1 MESTISSVYEDSVCE
16 NLSSKPGME
25 TNLVPELPEED
36 EEWKRKNPF
45 TIPPDIDIF
54 ALRNKERKK
63 TKAERER
70 MKTMKIHE
78 KMTCSAKIKV
88 KDKGLRKALQKEEEE
103 EEEKSRKQATDDGR
117 LKATL
122 ECLSGKMPIKKDYPL
137 EKETLHDYINNR
149 REIFLLEYAIA
160 MKREKIRKMENLAK
174 NEERKL
180 EKAKYNLEKDIA
192 VFDEF
197 LKENHRSTIQA
208 QKIAEKESAEKAKKI
223 TEIEAIGSRIMSLQ
237 SDITIFEDKL
247 QEYKMYRDFLYE
259 LSPKEWQE
267 DYEKKH
273 RKQLKTATK
282 DDKESASPADKGQD
296 LTIGVNM
303 SAAGETSSLL
313 STESLNSG
321 LSFRTRPRHKSLLK
335 SLTTENLPDNTKY
348 FFRNSSEDRGSEICS
363 DEDEKPE
370 LYFTDPQQLLSVLA
384 EMEKQNFSYLCNYL
398 DTERKKTAGTTWV
411 EAAEERFLSWPRNQ
425 EQAQLKEALLTMK
438 STVTK
443 LEQRAADLRLR
454 VQEFS
459 SHKADV
465 QDEML
470 ASLAIKVQEVY
481 GHCIGKSKKGMKT
494 VEMLA
499 AIEKKLI
506 DLLDDLEKVPP
517 AKIAEIKKA
526 KKREWRMR

>member
-1 MESTISSVYEDSVCE
+1 MSAQSSNHSALSQKTHSTYSDGTPSESTMSSVYEDSVCE

-54 ALRNKERKK
+54 TLRNKERKK

-70 MKTMKIHE
+70 MKTTKIHE

-103 EEEKSRKQATDDGR
+103 EKKSRKQATDDGR

-192 VFDEF
+192 MFDEF
-197 LKENHRSTIQA
+197 LKENHRSAIQA

-237 SDITIFEDKL
+237 SDITVFEDKL

-267 DYEKKH
+267 EYEKKH
-273 RKQLKTATK
+273 GKQLKTATK
-282 DDKESASPADKGQD
+282 DDKESASPAEKGQD
-296 LTIGVNM
+296 LTIGVNV
-303 SAAGETSSLL
+303 SAA
-313 STESLNSG
+313 
-321 LSFRTRPRHKSLLK
+321 
-335 SLTTENLPDNTKY
+335 
-348 FFRNSSEDRGSEICS
+348 
-363 DEDEKPE
+363 
-370 LYFTDPQQLLSVLA
+370 
-384 EMEKQNFSYLCNYL
+384 
-398 DTERKKTAGTTWV
+398 AGTTWV
-411 EAAEERFLSWPRNQ
+411 EAAEERFLPWPRNQ

-443 LEQRAADLRLR
+443 LEERAADLKLR

-465 QDEML
+465 QVSPEVMAKRDSTAMSCSSPAAIAILGPSTRQDPAGTSHCISSFLQDEML
-470 ASLAIKVQEVY
+470 ASLATKVQEVY

-506 DLLDDLEKVPP
+506 DLLDDLERVPP
-517 AKIAEIKKA
+517 AKIAEIEKA
-526 KKREWRMR
+526 KKRERRMR